1 MLKVSIATQPRDNSR
16 CDAFV
21 CREMNIIKGQ
31 RFYNTTYNEYNR
43 IVLYSVLYTYNG
55 TIEASLMPF
64 QTRSVLSA
72 TTGTGEVPFLVGDK
86 LHRIVGIAVSKRQ
99 FPVSSSS

>member
-1 MLKVSIATQPRDNSR
+1 
-16 CDAFV
+16 
-21 CREMNIIKGQ
+21 MNIIKGQ

-72 TTGTGEVPFLVGDK
+72 TTGTREVPFLVGDK
-86 LHRIVGIAVSKRQ
+86 LHQTIIMPYLSDSFRCRARVNESRQ
-99 FPVSSSS
+99 VPVLYMRLKLVNLSHKF